1 MNEEEKEAIERIKED
16 STFRERSLLRIIDKL
31 QKENEELKSKNKT
44 LEELLK
50 GRKQNVQVL

>member
-1 MNEEEKEAIERIKED
+1 MNEEEKKTIERIKED

-44 LEELLK
+44 LEDLLK
-50 GRKQNVQVL
+50 GRKQNV

>member
-31 QKENEELKSKNKT
+31 QKEIEELKSKNKT

>member
-1 MNEEEKEAIERIKED
+1 MNEEEKKAIERIKED

-31 QKENEELKSKNKT
+31 QKEIEELKSKNKT